1 MISRLWR
8 AFWRPIDIWLLLS
21 VLSLL
26 MVGQFTLYSAA
37 GSSMVKVEQQL
48 FNFAVAAAAM
58 WLVASQPLPRLM
70 RLGPPLYTLGMLL
83 LLGVFFFG
91 ETSKGATR
99 WLNLHFIRIQPSE
112 MMKIALPMMLAWYMH
127 RHEAALRV
135 KDFVVAGVLLAM
147 PVLLVLKQ
155 PDLGTAILISG
166 SGCFVLFLAGLSWRL
181 IVPVVLLLAAS
192 IWFVTDAGRCV
203 QVFRPYQCER
213 VQTLIDPT
221 TDPLGKGYHTI
232 QGTIAIGSGGV
243 TGKGWLQGTQT
254 HLEYIPEP
262 TTDFIFAVY
271 AEEFGLVGN
280 SILLLLYTLLLLR
293 GLAITLHATTLY
305 GRLLG
310 GAITMTLFTY
320 AFVNMGMVSGIL
332 PVVGVPLP
340 LMSYGGTSLVTLLTG
355 MGLLMSIH
363 RHKSLIKFS

>member
-1 MISRLWR
+1 MISRLWH
-8 AFWRPIDIWLLLS
+8 AFWRPLDIWLLLV
-21 VLSLL
+21 VLALL
-26 MVGQFTLYSAA
+26 TVGQITLYSA
-37 GSSMVKVEQQL
+37 GDRSMIKVEAQL
-48 FNFAVAAAAM
+48 FNFAVAAVAM

-70 RLGPPLYTLGMLL
+70 SLAPPLYALGMIL

-135 KDFVVAGVLLAM
+135 KDFVVAGVLLAL
-147 PVLLVLKQ
+147 PVALVLKQ

-181 IVPVVLLLAAS
+181 IIPVVLLLAGG
-192 IWFVTDAGRCV
+192 IWYVMDAPRCE
-203 QVFRPYQCER
+203 QVFHKYQCTR
-213 VQTLIDPT
+213 VQILIDPLS
-221 TDPLGKGYHTI
+221 DPLGKGYHTL

-254 HLEYIPEP
+254 HLDYIPER

-271 AEEFGLVGN
+271 AEEFGLVGGCV
-280 SILLLLYTLLLLR
+280 LLVLYTLLLLR
-293 GLAITLHATTLY
+293 GLAITLHATTLF

-310 GAITMTLFTY
+310 GAVTMTLFTY